1 MLKPDNKGATKKYGK
16 TKGKSEFINY
26 VKYLRVV
33 LFKKKFWCEYFRNE
47 NGILK

>member
-26 VKYLRVV
+26 VKYLRV
-33 LFKKKFWCEYFRNE
+33 LFKKKFLCEYFGNE